1 MKYNYPINHE
11 DIGKIHDLISQ
22 QPTSGSQSSFIE
34 IVIIMLAIL
43 AFVFLIFITLDN
55 PYIGCG
61 LSPIVLPFIAFS
73 LIALTNV
80 FSSEDVED
88 EWKKDI
94 ITATSPSLDDEN
106 KYQNFKISIMR
117 YLETQNID
125 LSKNCNSTSGYIRG
139 YSKDKYPVF
148 NIICDKS
155 HKKLSGE
162 IVFIDENNEIRNF
175 IYNTSVN
182 KNNDYLEFTLEES
195 EK

>member
-22 QPTSGSQSSFIE
+22 QPNSGSQFSFID
-34 IVIIMLAIL
+34 IVIIIFTIIT
-43 AFVFLIFITLDN
+43 FVFLIFITLDD
-55 PYIGCG
+55 PDIGCG
-61 LSPIVLPFIAFS
+61 FSLFALPFIIF
-73 LIALTNV
+73 ALMNV

-94 ITATSPSLDDEN
+94 ITAASPSLDDEN

>member
-1 MKYNYPINHE
+1 MKYNYSINHE

-22 QPTSGSQSSFIE
+22 QPNISSQFSFID
-34 IVIIMLAIL
+34 IILIIFTIITFL
-43 AFVFLIFITLDN
+43 FLIFITLDD
-55 PYIGCG
+55 PDIGCG
-61 LSPIVLPFIAFS
+61 FSLFVLPLIVFS
-73 LIALTNV
+73 IINV

-94 ITATSPSLDDEN
+94 ITAASPSLDDEN
-106 KYQNFKISIMR
+106 KYKNFKINIMR

-125 LSKNCNSTSGYIRG
+125 LSKNCNSTSGPIRG

-148 NIICDKS
+148 NIVCDKS
-155 HKKLSGE
+155 HKNLSGE
-162 IVFIDENNEIRNF
+162 IVFIDENDEIRKF

-195 EK
+195 EQ